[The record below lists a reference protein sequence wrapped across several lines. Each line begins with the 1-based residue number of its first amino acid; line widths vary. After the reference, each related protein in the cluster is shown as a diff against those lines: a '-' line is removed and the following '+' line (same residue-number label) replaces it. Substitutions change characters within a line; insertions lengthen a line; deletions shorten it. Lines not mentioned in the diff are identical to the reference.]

1 MFDVR
6 KNIGRCIW
14 KTDEQGNPDFS
25 IPKID
30 SQVATDDD
38 RDELMAI
45 LQSGIVEKTY
55 KSRYANNYRL
65 FQRKIQE
72 FSGSKDFLEGR
83 DKNSP
88 QVQNEYSRLPN
99 RILNNCILLPIQAS
113 SQDAA
118 LRIFSTLNDR
128 VSRSLIQIFSR
139 FNCIKPSLLKGKK
152 IILLSN
158 GWNSKLSVKKYSPL
172 LKFQVL

>member
-65 FQRKIQE
+65 FLRKIQE
-72 FSGSKDFLEGR
+72 FSDSKDFLAGR
-83 DKNSP
+83 DKNST

-128 VSRSLIQIFSR
+128 GKPLSDSDIFKVQLYKA
-139 FNCIKPSLLKGKK
+139 FAAEGQKDYFIEQWLEFEALCEK
-152 IILLSN
+152 I
-158 GWNSKLSVKKYSPL
+158 
-172 LKFQVL
+172 F